1 MSFNLSYILTSIFF
15 FCNLLLKIY
24 ILCNLFRV
32 LFVGFVFVCLFFF
45 NNVEVSKTL
54 TGLKVENTI
63 ISMNLISLA

>member
-15 FCNLLLKIY
+15 SFVIYCLKYIYCAIYLGFCLWA
-24 ILCNLFRV
+24 LF
-32 LFVGFVFVCLFFF
+32 LFVCFFY
-45 NNVEVSKTL
+45 NVEVSKTL

>member
-15 FCNLLLKIY
+15 SFVIYCLKYIYCAIYLGFCLW
-24 ILCNLFRV
+24 V
-32 LFVGFVFVCLFFF
+32 LFLFVCFF